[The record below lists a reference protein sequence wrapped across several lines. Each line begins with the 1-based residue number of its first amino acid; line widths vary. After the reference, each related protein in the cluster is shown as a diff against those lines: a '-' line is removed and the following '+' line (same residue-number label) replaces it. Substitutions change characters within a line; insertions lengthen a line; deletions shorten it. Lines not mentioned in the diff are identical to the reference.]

1 VTYLGTH
8 LRLAQRSREVI
19 LRTDEGTASD
29 GTTYI
34 SKEGDKKRCKQCLQG
49 AATTTGHDD
58 GNNGEAS
65 DFVVMCTTT
74 STHSK
79 KHQARPPAN
88 HFKRLLMEACPNH
101 TYPIRHNIMDCD
113 MMRSFM
119 TLWM

>member
-1 VTYLGTH
+1 LS
-8 LRLAQRSREVI
+8 LAQRSREAI
-19 LRTDEGTASD
+19 PSTDEGTPSD

-49 AATTTGHDD
+49 AVTTTGHDD
-58 GNNGEAS
+58 GNNVEAS
-65 DFVVMCTTT
+65 GFAVRCTTT
-74 STHSK
+74 SAHNK
-79 KHQARPPAN
+79 KHQARPPMN

-101 TYPIRHNIMDCD
+101 AYPIRHNIKDCD